1 MTTIRLKIEESTTF
15 QEIEITIKC
24 PEVDER
30 LSRLIQQ
37 INQMMYSFTVTQDD
51 AVYSI
56 PSSDVLYIETVD
68 NASFLYTQEDVYE
81 SELKLYEF
89 ENQLKN
95 TRFLRVSKHMM
106 VNTSKIES
114 VRALLNGRFE
124 ATLENG
130 EMVIVNR
137 HYAKIFR
144 KHFLG

>member
-1 MTTIRLKIEESTTF
+1 MTVRLKIEESNEF

-37 INQMMYSFTVTQDD
+37 INQMMYSFTVTKDD
-51 AVYSI
+51 AVHSI
-56 PSSDVLYIETVD
+56 QSSDVLYIETVD
-68 NASFLYTQEDVYE
+68 NACFLYTLGDVYE

-106 VNTSKIES
+106 VNTSKIEN
-114 VRALLNGRFE
+114 VRALLNGRFK